1 MTAEK
6 PPKKTGES
14 SANLFDLNL
23 EINFG
28 YTSNLRLRDLVH
40 KRNGMVLGYM
50 PNKILVSLDNLN

>member
-28 YTSNLRLRDLVH
+28 YTSNLSLRNLVH
-40 KRNGMVLGYM
+40 KGNGMALGCC
-50 PNKILVSLDNLN
+50 PGGINTRICIT